1 MDNQTVINTTGEP
14 VTEQVPAVDTP
25 STTVLLGACHQST
38 DAWDIGE
45 NLLCDRLKSGIE
57 MCVALVVKND
67 DVELQF
73 IGLDGKARYKVTWSD
88 EPQTARQV
96 IEYYRP
102 DLLSDYDKH
111 NPTGKYEPYK
121 GGLEQW
127 ITEL

>member
-73 IGLDGKARYKVTWSD
+73 IGLDGKARYKVTWS
-88 EPQTARQV
+88 ENPQTARQV
-96 IEYYRP
+96 IEHYRP
-102 DLLSDYDKH
+102 DLLSAYDRH
-111 NPTGKYEPYK
+111 NPTGKYERYK
-121 GGLEQW
+121 EDLNNG
-127 ITEL
+127 